1 MKLGKEQF
9 ESGKKGKTMKNWPKN
24 IVSFAL
30 MLCLAAGA
38 AAAPA
43 GGGNG
48 AAAFSRMKELV
59 GTWELQGGGPLKAT
73 TTFELT
79 SGGSTLLERFELFQ
93 NGQKLEEMVTIYF
106 LDGDQVRLTHYCA
119 GGNQPN
125 LVGAYAADS
134 NTLTFNFVSATS
146 LKSPNDSHMHHLVIQ
161 FLDKDHF
168 HSAWTSQKDQKDSGT
183 HEMTFARTR

>member
-1 MKLGKEQF
+1 
-9 ESGKKGKTMKNWPKN
+9 MKNWSRSFA
-24 IVSFAL
+24 SFAL
-30 MLCLAAGA
+30 MMFLTAGV

-43 GGGNG
+43 GAGNG
-48 AAAFSRMKELV
+48 AAAFSKMKELV

-79 SGGSTLLERFELFQ
+79 SGGSTLLERFVLFQ
-93 NGQKLEEMVTIYF
+93 NGQKLEEMVTMYF

-119 GGNQPN
+119 GGNQPS
-125 LVGAYAADS
+125 LVGTYTPET
-134 NTLTFNFVSATS
+134 NTLTFNFVSATN

-168 HSAWTSQKDQKDSGT
+168 HSAWTSQEDQKDAGT
-183 HEMTFARTR
+183 HDMTFARTR